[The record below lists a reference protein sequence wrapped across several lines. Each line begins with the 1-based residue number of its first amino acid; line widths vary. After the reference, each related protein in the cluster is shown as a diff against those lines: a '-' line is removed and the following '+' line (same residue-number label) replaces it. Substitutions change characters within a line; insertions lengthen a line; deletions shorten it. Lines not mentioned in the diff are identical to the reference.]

1 MDNNNYLEK
10 ENFKHLIEGNGKDR
24 IKDRLNIIEVFL
36 GTEEHIT
43 FEGLYNLLK
52 KNGYNYDPEFVQ
64 QCINQM
70 VDLGFAQK
78 KQFDGQP
85 IRYEHRHLGRHHDH
99 FICTKC
105 GKIVE
110 FTNEEMERL
119 QKKIAA
125 AYGFHMLQH
134 RMDIYGLCNSCITQR
149 KPIMP
154 LSMAKSGEQVIIR
167 KIGGGQNTHERLA
180 SMGLRVGDH
189 IEIINNTGQGR
200 IILGRDFTRLAIGR
214 GIAGKIMVALI
225 NNDKEN

>member
-10 ENFKHLIEGNGKDR
+10 ENFKHLVEENGKDR

-43 FEGLYNLLK
+43 FEELYNLLK
-52 KNGYNYDPEFVQ
+52 ENGYDYDPEFVR

-110 FTNEEMERL
+110 FANEEMERL

-134 RMDIYGLCNSCITQR
+134 RMDIYGLCNACITQR
-149 KPIMP
+149 KPIIP

-167 KIGGGQNTHERLA
+167 EIGGGRNTHERLA
-180 SMGLRVGDH
+180 SMGLRAGDQ

-225 NNDKEN
+225 NT